1 MTTIN
6 TYAVVRDRNGSD
18 NMDARTGVA
27 PLCDAHSEFDSYGFP
42 LNFRGLSRTHIPY
55 LGARCIQCGEE
66 C

>member
-6 TYAVVRDRNGSD
+6 TYAVVRGRNGAD
-18 NMDARTGVA
+18 NMDARTAVS
-27 PLCDAHSEFDSYGFP
+27 PLCDEHSEFDSHGFP
-42 LNFRGLSRTHIPY
+42 LKFEGSSRTYIPY